1 MTGGWVYIMTNGAH
15 GTLYIGVTA
24 KLPARVLAHREG
36 RGSEFC
42 KEHNLTRLVHCEWYD
57 SMNEAITR
65 EKQMKA
71 WKRQWKL
78 KLIRRDNP
86 DWNDLFETINA

>member
-1 MTGGWVYIMTNGAH
+1 MGGWVYIMTNGPH
-15 GTLYIGVTA
+15 GTLYIGVTSS
-24 KLPARVLAHREG
+24 LSDRIMAHREG

-42 KEHNLTRLVHCEWYD
+42 RKHKLVRLVYIEPFPTIE
-57 SMNEAITR
+57 EAIAR
-65 EKQMKA
+65 EKAMKR

-86 DWNDLFETINA
+86 DRDDLFETINA